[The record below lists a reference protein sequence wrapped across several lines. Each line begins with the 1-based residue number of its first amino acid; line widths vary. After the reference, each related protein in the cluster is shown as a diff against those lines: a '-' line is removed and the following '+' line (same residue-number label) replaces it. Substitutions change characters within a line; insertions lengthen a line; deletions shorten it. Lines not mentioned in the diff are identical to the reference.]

1 MPGRPI
7 ADWVCLKGII
17 YLSGGYMKQLIHMLR
32 RFFCDNIPTEN
43 MPEFTRFRVVYNAH
57 ILLVGASVLTLTE
70 TLLYF
75 FQQKYYGTGWQLQ
88 IFLFINVAFL
98 AEFYYI
104 YKERER
110 VKIRSTLALQAL
122 YELMLMIFAACLV
135 LRVQTVFD
143 LVHVY
148 VMMIVFVVL
157 FLNQTYWVHVLLTYF
172 SYAFFVL
179 MLPFYQTNALFALTA
194 AINTFIG
201 CSIALLFS
209 RILSAKREK
218 SFLGGVELRRK
229 NEELSALAQ
238 TDMMTGMLNHT
249 SVLGR
254 LEGEMLLAQEN
265 GKPLCIFLADID
277 RFKVVNDRHGHL
289 VGDHVICNVAIILMN
304 CLRESDFAGR
314 YGGEEFLI
322 VLPDTDLGE
331 ASAIAERM
339 RMQIDATALIPDGKV
354 TISGGIAVYREES
367 LGNLISAADK
377 RLYIAKNRG
386 GNCILAED

>member
-1 MPGRPI
+1 
-7 ADWVCLKGII
+7 
-17 YLSGGYMKQLIHMLR
+17 MKQLIHMFR

-43 MPEFTRFRVVYNAH
+43 MPEFTRFRVVYNAQ
-57 ILLVGASVLTLTE
+57 ILLVGALFLSVTE

-110 VKIRSTLALQAL
+110 VKIRRTIALQAL
-122 YELMLMIFAACLV
+122 YELMLMIFGACLV

-148 VMMIVFVVL
+148 VMVIVFVVL
-157 FLNQTYWVHVLLTYF
+157 FLNQTYWVHVLLTFF
-172 SYAFFVL
+172 SYTFFVL
-179 MLPFYQTNALFALTA
+179 MLPLYQANELIRLTVAL
-194 AINTFIG
+194 NTLIG
-201 CSIALLFS
+201 CLLALLYS
-209 RILSAKREK
+209 RLLSAKREK
-218 SFLGGVELRRK
+218 SFMGGVELRRK
-229 NEELSALAQ
+229 NEELVALAQ

-254 LEGEMLLAQEN
+254 LEGEMLLAQED

-277 RFKVVNDRHGHL
+277 RFKEVNDRYGHL
-289 VGDHVICNVAIILMN
+289 TGDHVICNVAIILMS

-322 VLPDTDLGE
+322 VMPDTDLSE

-339 RMQIDATALIPDGKV
+339 RAQIDATALIPDGNV
-354 TISGGIAVYREES
+354 SISGGIAIYREES
-367 LGNLISAADK
+367 LGNLVNAADK
-377 RLYIAKNRG
+377 RLYVAKNRG
-386 GNCILAED
+386 GNCVLAQD